1 LSLRTTEGAIS
12 LTSGA
17 SCCRAFL
24 CNQDGQ
30 VIHDFGEQ
38 RPDSSESI
46 SARSLL
52 DLMDARGLADFLEI
66 VRTRG
71 VTLGWEMRV
80 YHGGSARRLLLH
92 GFQTPCGA
100 LVFAPL
106 ASLEAGE
113 TVDSHPVT
121 DPGTHEDEEGATD
134 LVEAAHDLQNPISSL
149 ISACEYLATYTAGN
163 LTPEQQEMI
172 AGIESSAATVLLHSR
187 RISELARRR

>member
-1 LSLRTTEGAIS
+1 MS

-17 SCCRAFL
+17 SCCCAFL
-24 CNQDGQ
+24 CDQHGQ

-46 SARSLL
+46 SAHSLL
-52 DLMDARGLADFLEI
+52 DLMDSRSLADFLEI

-71 VTLGWEMRV
+71 LTLGWEMRV
-80 YHGGSARRLLLH
+80 HHGGSDRSLLLH

-106 ASLEAGE
+106 APHPAGE
-113 TVDSHPVT
+113 TLNSAPVA
-121 DPGTHEDEEGATD
+121 DPGTQEDEEGASD

-149 ISACEYLATYTAGN
+149 ISACEYLATYSGGSLN
-163 LTPEQQEMI
+163 PEQLEMI
-172 AGIESSAATVLLHSR
+172 AGIESSAAAVLLHSR
-187 RISELARRR
+187 RIAELAKRR